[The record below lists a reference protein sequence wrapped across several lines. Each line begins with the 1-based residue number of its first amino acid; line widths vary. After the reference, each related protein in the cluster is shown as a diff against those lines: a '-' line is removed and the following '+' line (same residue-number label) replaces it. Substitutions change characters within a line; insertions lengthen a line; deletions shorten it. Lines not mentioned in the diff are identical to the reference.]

1 MTSTPIRILR
11 GPGGEVEVA
20 GPYDAFAASVLAR
33 AGFETYPTLRGQW
46 VRLPFDLGRA
56 WENKRATWAA
66 DMLTAARYNVDLDPD
81 LRSSPPG
88 TPPATASPPA
98 VTSEPTTVVP
108 SVSTPATPRSP
119 Q

>member
-1 MTSTPIRILR
+1 MTNTSIRILR
-11 GPGGEVEVA
+11 GPGGEVEVE

-56 WENKRATWAA
+56 WENDRATWAA

-88 TPPATASPPA
+88 TSAPPSAPHRTKAAMTAQ
-98 VTSEPTTVVP
+98 PTRRG
-108 SVSTPATPRSP
+108 SRR
-119 Q
+119 